1 MDTPH
6 ALIHRTVLV
15 AAAPAPERRLVDEHG
30 ADPNTRGMSWITGRA
45 RIIEILRDAIH
56 ARNTQLQIDGS
67 RHTIRIHLDSV
78 RVGATRSLSGA
89 IALECRP
96 EIGDFVN
103 EPWAV
108 GGGANIWFAD
118 ATGIYSFRVK
128 IVGGT
133 RTSLMVNQPA
143 SVVRYC
149 RRTER
154 RFIVPGGE
162 LPRVALPL
170 TDGTWWEGTG
180 VRDLSTGGLR
190 LALPPDVQLPLGR
203 ATRLGLGLHPQ
214 RFLEMTAVARHMQS
228 DENNGLVLYG
238 LEFVEPSSVARMAIA
253 RFTGRLTEDPMPDDE
268 MGLPGLPPAVALQLK
283 TARHDGLAGGVAVG
297 PAPVPSTAVQAPR
310 QLPTHIV
317 MHR

>member
-1 MDTPH
+1 MDTAN
-6 ALIHRTVLV
+6 ALTQNTVLV
-15 AAAPAPERRLVDEHG
+15 APQMVPERRLVDEHG
-30 ADPNTRGMSWITGRA
+30 GDPNTRGMSWITGRA

-67 RHTIRIHLDSV
+67 KHTIRIHLDAV
-78 RVGATRSLSGA
+78 RIGATRSLSGA

-108 GGGANIWFAD
+108 GGGANVWFAD

-133 RTSLMVNQPA
+133 KTSLMINQPA

-154 RFIVPGGE
+154 RFSVPTGE

-170 TDGTWWEGTG
+170 TDGT
-180 VRDLSTGGLR
+180 
-190 LALPPDVQLPLGR
+190 
-203 ATRLGLGLHPQ
+203 
-214 RFLEMTAVARHMQS
+214 
-228 DENNGLVLYG
+228 
-238 LEFVEPSSVARMAIA
+238 
-253 RFTGRLTEDPMPDDE
+253 
-268 MGLPGLPPAVALQLK
+268 
-283 TARHDGLAGGVAVG
+283 
-297 PAPVPSTAVQAPR
+297 
-310 QLPTHIV
+310 
-317 MHR
+317 